1 MMIETLI
8 RINISPRGHNTTI
21 SPIYCFLSNCLY
33 YCIPHITRQRERGR
47 NPSDRTRSDSH
58 LLHLNCRVCP
68 LELSLSLHSTVNQD
82 ITPSEGNALTVRKSH
97 LWLSPKCYS
106 TISFTQYEVIRKTW
120 TTVSTV
126 VSFCFPTPFLPL
138 AISKL
143 LSLRPLIYAI

>member
-1 MMIETLI
+1 MYNPGDTIQPSPIYDETNFDSNIYITLEKQYNRPLFMMIETLI

-97 LWLSPKCYS
+97 L
-106 TISFTQYEVIRKTW
+106 
-120 TTVSTV
+120 
-126 VSFCFPTPFLPL
+126 
-138 AISKL
+138 
-143 LSLRPLIYAI
+143 